1 VSVSNANSQSSYEI
15 LVPESAASIRLRV
28 DGKEVFLTQ
37 WGEVQR
43 PGLPDS
49 TGFYVLDLGR
59 SRR

>member
-37 WGEVQR
+37 WGEVQSA
-43 PGLPDS
+43 GLPDS
-49 TGFYVLDLGR
+49 TGFYVLDLGG